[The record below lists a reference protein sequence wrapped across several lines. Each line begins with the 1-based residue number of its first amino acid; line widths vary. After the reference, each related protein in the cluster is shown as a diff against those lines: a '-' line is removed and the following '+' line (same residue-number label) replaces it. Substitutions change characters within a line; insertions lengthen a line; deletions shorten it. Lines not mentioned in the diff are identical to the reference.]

1 MDTDYTRKSRFSA
14 TRRKE
19 REGKGINVKPETI
32 AQNNRKKSRNNSRNE
47 TKIPAWEKKRKFKI
61 LITTYTHTKEI
72 AFTWDG
78 KQL

>member
-32 AQNNRKKSRNNSRNE
+32 AQNNRKKVEIIAEMKQRFRHGKKKENS
-47 TKIPAWEKKRKFKI
+47 K
-61 LITTYTHTKEI
+61 Y
-72 AFTWDG
+72 
-78 KQL
+78 

>member
-32 AQNNRKKSRNNSRNE
+32 AQNNRKKVEIIAEMKQRFRHGKKKKIQNINNN
-47 TKIPAWEKKRKFKI
+47 
-61 LITTYTHTKEI
+61 LHTHKGNCLHVG
-72 AFTWDG
+72 W
-78 KQL
+78 